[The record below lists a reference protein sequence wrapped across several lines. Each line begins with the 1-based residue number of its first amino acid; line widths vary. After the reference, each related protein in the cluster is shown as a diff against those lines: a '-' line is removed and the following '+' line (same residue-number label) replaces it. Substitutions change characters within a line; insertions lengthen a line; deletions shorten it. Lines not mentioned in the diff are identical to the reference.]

1 VIEKKVGFIGAGA
14 MAESLL
20 EGILANEVIAA
31 SDVYISDINQGRLDN
46 LATEYGVNKTA
57 DNSDLIANVDYVILA
72 VKPQVI
78 EDVLCEVAFE
88 IDSEQKVF
96 SIAAG
101 IETKQIEKHLDNDVA
116 VVRLMPNTPALVGEA
131 AIAYSLGRAADSEEA
146 RIIEEMF
153 NVVGKVLKVKEDLM
167 DAVTGLSGSGPAYVY
182 LIIEAL
188 SDAGVN
194 MGLPR
199 EKSGEL
205 ALQTIIGAA
214 KMVEESGLH
223 PGELKDMVT
232 SPGGTTIKG
241 LQQLEE
247 SGLRG
252 ILYKTVEA
260 ATNKSKELNKE

>member
-1 VIEKKVGFIGAGA
+1 MIKEKVGFVGAGS
-14 MAESLL
+14 MAEALIEGLL
-20 EGILANEVIAA
+20 AQEVITTKNL
-31 SDVYISDINQGRLDN
+31 YISDINQSRLDELTERYNINQAESN
-46 LATEYGVNKTA
+46 L
-57 DNSDLIANVDYVILA
+57 DLVAEVDYIILA

-78 EDVLCEVAFE
+78 DQVLAE
-88 IDSEQKVF
+88 IGPEITRQQTVF

-101 IETKQIEKHLDNDVA
+101 VSTQQIESYLDQVP
-116 VVRLMPNTPALVGEA
+116 VVRLMPNTPALIGEA
-131 AIAYSLGRAADSEEA
+131 AIAYSLGDHAQA
-146 RIIEEMF
+146 REQTVVEEMF
-153 NVVGKVLKVKEDLM
+153 SVAGTVTKIKEDLM
-167 DAVTGLSGSGPAYVY
+167 DAVTGLSGSGPAYIY

-199 EKSGEL
+199 HKSQEL
-205 ALQTIIGAA
+205 TLQTLIGAA
-214 KMVEESGLH
+214 KMVKESDLH

-241 LQQLEE
+241 MQQLEE

-260 ATNKSKELNKE
+260 ATNKSKELTKE